1 MKLFAYYAL
10 HSFKNQLKKL
20 LKTWVLIFLL
30 ACMVLG
36 GLIGYGAAVLS
47 DAAEENEAAAAED
60 ISPET
65 EGEVPEEP
73 ALEAADSPL
82 ADLGLQTADMIELIA
97 GAVILVLFV
106 FEIVSADKNGSKIF
120 LPADVNL
127 LFASPMQPQSVLMF
141 RLATQLGVAL
151 AASVYLVF
159 QLPNLMFNVGLSGW
173 AALAVIFTWCF
184 TVAIGKLIQV
194 LLYTL
199 SSTKPGLKPWLRKGV
214 YLLLALVLAAY
225 VLYWKQ
231 SGLDYLPAAAGL
243 FNHPATRW
251 IPLWGWL
258 KGFCMYAVE
267 GNLVLCLVCLAL
279 VLLGGAALG
288 WLIWHVKADFYEDAM
303 AKSEETAA
311 LLEQAQSEKS
321 TGIVRRRKKDRSDR
335 LKRDGMTRGAGAN
348 VYFHKAMYNRFRFA
362 HFGFLTKTMETYL
375 VAALGVSLLCRLVIH
390 TDSLI
395 PAALV
400 LAGLSFFRTLGNP
413 LEQDTSMDY
422 FLLIPESTWA
432 KLFWSL
438 MGGTVNCLLDLLPG
452 MVLAVLLLPA
462 SPLQALAWVLFIV
475 SIDFYATT
483 VGTFIHLSVPVSAGK
498 TVKQIVQVMF
508 IYFGLLPDIALI
520 AVGLVYDRL
529 VPFALGAALLN
540 LALGLI
546 FFALAPLFIDPRGGK
561 AAAGESG
568 VDVKAAKGQFS
579 RAGLSV
585 ATVLILG
592 SILQLVV
599 LALLNAAWPDWSD
612 HGWVIWAATFA
623 PIYLVAVPV
632 GLLLLKKVPART
644 LPGQSLGVG
653 RCVAVFII
661 CVFMMYAGNL
671 VGTLVTGLLQT
682 LLGLESI
689 NPVAS
694 YAMDD
699 SLAWKVL
706 VMVILAPVIEEFLF
720 RKQLIDRMHP
730 YGEKLAVI
738 TSAAMFGLFHGNLS
752 QLFYAFALGLVFGY
766 VYLRTGR
773 LRYSIGLH
781 MFINL
786 LGSVVGPALLELA
799 DGSSLEALDSLDFSA
814 GFDPSSLLTPGNL
827 ALGAY
832 VLAMVALAIAGLV
845 LLILRSRQVVFQPA
859 PLELPKGSGFK
870 TVWLNGGMLLL
881 LAGTLALIVLSVLG
895 GV

>member
-47 DAAEENEAAAAED
+47 DAAEEPVAAED
-60 ISPET
+60 VVSQAET
-65 EGEVPEEP
+65 PEEP
-73 ALEAADSPL
+73 VAEPAAEDSPL
-82 ADLGLQTADMIELIA
+82 AGLQTVDLIELIA
-97 GAVILVLFV
+97 GAVILVLFI
-106 FEIVSADKNGSKIF
+106 FEVVSADKNGSKIF

-127 LFASPMQPQSVLMF
+127 LFSSPMQPQSVLMF
-141 RLATQLGVAL
+141 RLATQLGMAM

-159 QLPNLMFNVGLSGW
+159 QIPNLVFNAGLSGW
-173 AALAVIFTWCF
+173 AAVAIIFTWCF
-184 TVAIGKLIQV
+184 TIAIGKLIQV
-194 LLYTL
+194 LLYIL
-199 SSTKPGLKPWLRKGV
+199 SSTRPGLKPWLRKGV
-214 YLLLALVLAAY
+214 YLLLALLLAGY

-243 FNHPATRW
+243 FNHPVTRW

-288 WLIWHVKADFYEDAM
+288 WLIRHVKADFYEDAM

-311 LLEQAQSEKS
+311 LLEQVQSEKS
-321 TGIVRRRKKDRSDR
+321 TGIVRLRKKDRSDR

-362 HFGFLTKTMETYL
+362 HFGLFTKTLETYL
-375 VAALGVSLLCRLVIH
+375 AAALGVSLLCRFVIH

-395 PAALV
+395 PVALV

-413 LEQDTSMDY
+413 LEQDTGMDY

-452 MVLAVLLLPA
+452 MVLAVILLPA

-520 AVGLVYDRL
+520 AVGLVMDHL
-529 VPFALGAALLN
+529 VPMAACATLLN
-540 LALGLI
+540 LVLGLI

-561 AAAGESG
+561 AAAPAADGA
-568 VDVKAAKGQFS
+568 VDVKQAKKQFS

-592 SILQLVV
+592 SILQIIV
-599 LALLNAAWPDWSD
+599 LSVLNAAWPSWAE
-612 HGWVIWAATFA
+612 HGWVIWVATFA

-644 LPGQSLGVG
+644 LPRQSLGAG
-653 RCVAVFII
+653 RYLAVFLI

-671 VGTLVTGLLQT
+671 LGTLVTTLLQT
-682 LLGLESI
+682 LLGLESV
-689 NPVAS
+689 NPVAD
-694 YAMDD
+694 YAMND
-699 SLAWKVL
+699 SLGWKVL
-706 VMVILAPVIEEFLF
+706 VMVVLAPVIEEFIF

-766 VYLRTGR
+766 VYLRTGK

-781 MFINL
+781 MVINFM
-786 LGSVVGPALLELA
+786 GSVLGPAMLELA
-799 DGSSLEALDSLDFSA
+799 DSPALEALDSLDFSA
-814 GFDPSSLLTPGNL
+814 GLEGLVTPGL
-827 ALGAY
+827 IALGVY
-832 VLAMVALAIAGLV
+832 VLVILGLAIAGLV
-845 LLILRSRQVVFQPA
+845 LLILSSRRVFFRPA
-859 PLELPKGSGFK
+859 PLELPKGSRFG
-870 TVWLNGGMLLL
+870 TAWLNGGMLLL
-881 LAGTLALIVLSVLG
+881 TAACLALIVLSAVG